1 MIQVRDINGW
11 QSLPEDWPAVV
22 RRVLAARGI
31 RSEADL
37 QFDLADLPSPTLLKD
52 MAAAC
57 QLLQQAIEADWSV
70 LIVGDFDADGATS
83 TALLIRGLQQ
93 FGLQKLHFMVPN
105 RFIHGYG
112 LTPQLLAELPVKNQP
127 DLLITVDNGIASI
140 DGVAVAKQRGM
151 RVLITDHHLP
161 GEQLPAADA
170 IINPNQ
176 TDDTFP
182 SKALAGVGVAF
193 YLLLGLRQHL
203 NQQNW
208 FEQNNVKPPRLIEL
222 LDLVALGT
230 VADLV
235 PLDKLNRSLVMR
247 GLARMR
253 EGLAGA
259 GINAL
264 LKIAGKD
271 RQRLSAQDLGFAVG
285 PRLNAAGRMEDMG
298 QGIELLLTNDAMFAE
313 NSARLLD
320 DMNLQRRDVEQTMQQ
335 QALKMLDD
343 LALPD
348 TQSTPVISL
357 YQPDW
362 HQGVIGLLA
371 SRLKDRLHRPVIV
384 FADGDAGELKGSA
397 RSIQGIHIRDLLA
410 RVDSLHPGLIK
421 RFGGHAMAAGLTLAK
436 ADLER
441 FSETLLAVVKTLVN
455 DNTFDRQRLSD
466 GELNAT
472 EITLPLA
479 AQLPLIAPWGQGFAE
494 PQFHGEFE
502 LVDFRHVGQQQDHLK
517 LTVQLTDGRSL
528 TAMAFKQTAP
538 DWLTTQQT
546 VLLRYRLDINEF
558 RQQQSLQ
565 LLVDE
570 VLPVSE

>member
-1 MIQVRDINGW
+1 MIKQRDSNGW
-11 QSLPEDWPAVV
+11 QDLPADWPPVIK
-22 RRVLAARGI
+22 RILAARGI

-37 QFDLADLPSPTLLKD
+37 QFDLADLPSPALLKD
-52 MAAAC
+52 MVAAC
-57 QLLQQAIEADWSV
+57 LLLQQAIEADWSV

-83 TALLIRGLQQ
+83 TALLMRGLQQ

-208 FEQNNVKPPRLIEL
+208 FAQNNNKPPRLIEL

-479 AQLPLIAPWGQGFAE
+479 AQLPLTAPWGQGFAE

>member
-1 MIQVRDINGW
+1 MIQVRNSNGW
-11 QSLPEDWPAVV
+11 QDLPADWPEVI
-22 RRVLAARGI
+22 RRLLAARGI
-31 RSEADL
+31 RQETDL
-37 QFDLADLPSPTLLKD
+37 QYQLADLPAPHLLKD
-52 MAAAC
+52 MNAAC
-57 QLLQQAIEADWSV
+57 QLLQEAIEANWSI

-83 TALLIRGLQQ
+83 TAMLIRGLQQ
-93 FGLQKLHFMVPN
+93 FGLHNVRFMVPN

-112 LTPQLLAELPVKNQP
+112 LTPQLLAELAIENQP

-176 TDDTFP
+176 ANDNFP

-193 YLLLGLRQHL
+193 YLLLGLRSYL
-203 NQQNW
+203 NEQDW
-208 FEQNNVKPPRLIEL
+208 FEKKQLTPPRLVQL

-230 VADLV
+230 VADVV

-253 EGLAGA
+253 QGLACA

-264 LKIAGKD
+264 LTITGKD
-271 RQRLSAQDLGFAVG
+271 RQRLSAQDLGFAIG

-298 QGIELLLTNDAMFAE
+298 QGIELLLTDDAVFAE
-313 NSARLLD
+313 QSARLLD
-320 DMNLQRRDVEQTMQQ
+320 DINLQRRDVEQTMQQ
-335 QALKMLDD
+335 QALNMLAKID
-343 LALPD
+343 LQSVEKLPLL
-348 TQSTPVISL
+348 TL

-371 SRLKDRLHRPVIV
+371 SRLKERLHRPVII
-384 FADGDAGELKGSA
+384 FSDGDPGELKGSA
-397 RSIQGIHIRDLLA
+397 RSIQGVHIRDILV

-421 RFGGHAMAAGLTLAK
+421 RFGGHVMAAGLTLDK
-436 ADLER
+436 ANFAALSDA
-441 FSETLLAVVKTLVN
+441 LLAVMQTDIADDVFT
-455 DNTFDRQRLSD
+455 RQRVSD
-466 GELNAT
+466 GELPVKDINLDLAAK
-472 EITLPLA
+472 LPL
-479 AQLPLIAPWGQGFAE
+479 LAPWGQGFAE
-494 PQFHGEFE
+494 PQFHGEFQ
-502 LVDFRHVGQQQDHLK
+502 VIDFRHVGQQQDHLK
-517 LTVQLTDGRSL
+517 LTIRLADNRII

-538 DWLTTQQT
+538 DWLSINQT
-546 VLLRYRLDINEF
+546 VLLHYRLDINEF

-565 LLVDE
+565 FLVDE
-570 VLPVSE
+570 LLPVTA

>member
-1 MIQVRDINGW
+1 MIQVRNSDGW
-11 QSLPEDWPAVV
+11 QDLPEAWPEVI
-22 RRVLAARGI
+22 RRIMAARGI
-31 RSEADL
+31 RRETDL
-37 QFDLADLPSPTLLKD
+37 QFALADLPSPNLLTD
-52 MAAAC
+52 MNAAC
-57 QLLQQAIEADWSV
+57 QLLQQAIEADWSI

-83 TALLIRGLQQ
+83 TALLTRGLQQ
-93 FGLQKLHFMVPN
+93 FGLHNVRFMVPN

-112 LTPQLLAELPVKNQP
+112 LTPQLLAELANENQP

-176 TDDTFP
+176 ANDNFP

-193 YLLLGLRQHL
+193 YLLLGLRSYLNEQDWFEK
-203 NQQNW
+203 NQQT
-208 FEQNNVKPPRLIEL
+208 PPRLVEL

-230 VADLV
+230 VADVV

-253 EGLAGA
+253 QGLACA

-264 LKIAGKD
+264 FTITGKD
-271 RQRLSAQDLGFAVG
+271 RQRLSAQDLGFAIG

-298 QGIELLLTNDAMFAE
+298 QGIELLLTDDVVFAE
-313 NSARLLD
+313 QSARLLD
-320 DMNLQRRDVEQTMQQ
+320 DINLQRRDVEQTMQQ
-335 QALKMLDD
+335 QALNMLAKID
-343 LALPD
+343 LQSAATLPLL
-348 TQSTPVISL
+348 TL
-357 YQPDW
+357 YQSDW

-371 SRLKDRLHRPVIV
+371 SRLKERLHRPVII
-384 FADGDAGELKGSA
+384 FADGDPGELKGSA
-397 RSIQGIHIRDLLA
+397 RSIQGIHIRDILA

-421 RFGGHAMAAGLTLAK
+421 RFGGHAMAAGLTLDK
-436 ADLER
+436 ANFAALSDA
-441 FSETLLAVVKTLVN
+441 LLAVMQTDIADDVFT
-455 DNTFDRQRLSD
+455 RQRVSD
-466 GELNAT
+466 GELPAKDINMDLAAK
-472 EITLPLA
+472 LPL
-479 AQLPLIAPWGQGFAE
+479 LAPWGQAFAE

-517 LTVQLTDGRSL
+517 LTIRLADNRVI
-528 TAMAFKQTAP
+528 TAMAFNQTAP
-538 DWLTTQQT
+538 DWLHANQT
-546 VLLRYRLDINEF
+546 VLLHYRLDINEF

-565 LLVDE
+565 FLVDE
-570 VLPVSE
+570 LLPATA

>member
-1 MIQVRDINGW
+1 MIQVRNSDGW
-11 QSLPEDWPAVV
+11 QDLPEAWPEVI
-22 RRVLAARGI
+22 RRIMAARGI
-31 RSEADL
+31 RQETDL
-37 QFDLADLPSPTLLKD
+37 QFALADLPPANLLTD
-52 MAAAC
+52 MNVAC
-57 QLLQQAIEADWSV
+57 QLLQQAIEMDWSI

-83 TALLIRGLQQ
+83 TALLTRGLQQ
-93 FGLQKLHFMVPN
+93 FGLHNVRFMVPN

-112 LTPQLLAELPVKNQP
+112 LTPQLLAELATKNQP

-176 TDDTFP
+176 ANDNFP

-193 YLLLGLRQHL
+193 YLLLGLRSHL
-203 NQQNW
+203 NEQDW
-208 FEQNNVKPPRLIEL
+208 FEKNQQTPPRLVEL

-230 VADLV
+230 VADVV

-253 EGLAGA
+253 QGLACA

-264 LKIAGKD
+264 LTITGKD
-271 RQRLSAQDLGFAVG
+271 RQRLSAQDLGFAIG

-298 QGIELLLTNDAMFAE
+298 QGIELLLTDDVVFAE
-313 NSARLLD
+313 QSARLLD
-320 DMNLQRRDVEQTMQQ
+320 DINLQRRDVEQTMQQ
-335 QALKMLDD
+335 QALKMLAKID
-343 LALPD
+343 LQSAATLPLL
-348 TQSTPVISL
+348 TL
-357 YQPDW
+357 YQSDW

-371 SRLKDRLHRPVIV
+371 SRLKERLHRPVII
-384 FADGDAGELKGSA
+384 FADGDPGELKGSA
-397 RSIQGIHIRDLLA
+397 RSIQGIHIRDILA

-421 RFGGHAMAAGLTLAK
+421 RFGGHAMAAGLTLDK
-436 ADLER
+436 ANFAALSDA
-441 FSETLLAVVKTLVN
+441 LLAVMQTDIVDDVFT
-455 DNTFDRQRLSD
+455 RQRVSD
-466 GELNAT
+466 GELLAKDINMDLAAK
-472 EITLPLA
+472 LPL
-479 AQLPLIAPWGQGFAE
+479 LAPWGQAFAE

-517 LTVQLTDGRSL
+517 LTIRLADNRVI

-538 DWLTTQQT
+538 NWLQANQT
-546 VLLRYRLDINEF
+546 VLLHYRLDINEF

-565 LLVDE
+565 FLVDE
-570 VLPVSE
+570 LLPATA

>member
-1 MIQVRDINGW
+1 MIKQRESDGW
-11 QSLPEDWPAVV
+11 QDLPADWPPVI
-22 RRVLAARGI
+22 RRILAARGI

-37 QFDLADLPSPTLLKD
+37 QFDLADLPSPALLKD

-83 TALLIRGLQQ
+83 TALLMRGLQQ

-151 RVLITDHHLP
+151 HVLITDHHLP

-170 IINPNQ
+170 IVNPNQ
-176 TDDTFP
+176 TDDAFP

-208 FEQNNVKPPRLIEL
+208 FAQNNIKPPRLIEL

-235 PLDKLNRSLVMR
+235 SLDKLNRSLVMR

-335 QALKMLDD
+335 QALKMLDE

-348 TQSTPVISL
+348 TQSAPVISL

-410 RVDSLHPGLIK
+410 RVDSLHPGLIT

-436 ADLER
+436 SDLAR
-441 FSETLLAVVKTLVN
+441 FSEKLLVVVKTLVN

-479 AQLPLIAPWGQGFAE
+479 TQLTLIAPWGQGFAE

-502 LVDFRHVGQQQDHLK
+502 LVDFRHVGQHQDHLK

-538 DWLTTQQT
+538 DWLKTQQN

>member
-1 MIQVRDINGW
+1 MIKQRDSNGW
-11 QSLPEDWPAVV
+11 QDLPADWPPVIK
-22 RRVLAARGI
+22 RILAARGI

-37 QFDLADLPSPTLLKD
+37 QFDLADLPSPALLKD

-83 TALLIRGLQQ
+83 TALLMRGLQQ

-208 FEQNNVKPPRLIEL
+208 FAQNNNKPPRLIEL

>member
-1 MIQVRDINGW
+1 MIEVRNSDGW
-11 QSLPEDWPAVV
+11 QDLPADWPPVV
-22 RRVLAARGI
+22 RRILAARGI
-31 RSEADL
+31 RSDRDL
-37 QFDLADLPSPTLLKD
+37 QFDLAELPSPDLLKD
-52 MAAAC
+52 MHAAC
-57 QLLQQAIEADWSV
+57 QLLKQAIESDWTV

-83 TALLIRGLQQ
+83 TALLIRGLKQ
-93 FGLQKLHFMVPN
+93 FGIRQLHFMVPN

-112 LTPQLLAELPVKNQP
+112 LTPQLLAELPAENQP
-127 DLLITVDNGIASI
+127 DLLITVDNGIASVE
-140 DGVAVAKQRGM
+140 GVAAAKQRGM

-161 GEQLPAADA
+161 GEQLPDADA

-176 TDDTFP
+176 AADNFP

-193 YLLLGLRQHL
+193 YLLLGLRSFL
-203 NQQNW
+203 YQQGW
-208 FEQNNVKPPRLIEL
+208 FADKQTSAPRLVEL

-253 EGLAGA
+253 QGHACA
-259 GINAL
+259 GIQAL
-264 LKIAGKD
+264 LNIVGKD
-271 RQRLSAQDLGFAVG
+271 RQRLSAQDLGFAIG

-298 QGIELLLTNDAMFAE
+298 QGIDVLLTDDVLFAE

-320 DMNLQRRDVEQTMQQ
+320 DINLQRRDVEQTMQQ

-343 LALPD
+343 LALPAAD
-348 TQSTPVISL
+348 STPVLTL

-371 SRLKDRLHRPVIV
+371 SRLKEKLHRPVIV

-397 RSIQGIHIRDLLA
+397 RSISGVHIRDILA

-421 RFGGHAMAAGLTLAK
+421 RFGGHAMAAGLSLDKARLAQFSEALLATVK
-436 ADLER
+436 IAVSSETFKRQR
-441 FSETLLAVVKTLVN
+441 FSDGLLSSEDISLDLAAK
-455 DNTFDRQRLSD
+455 
-466 GELNAT
+466 
-472 EITLPLA
+472 LPL
-479 AQLPLIAPWGQGFAE
+479 LAPWGQGFAE

-517 LTVQLTDGRSL
+517 LSVRLPDRRVI

-538 DWLTTQQT
+538 DWLTAKQK
-546 VLLRYRLDINEF
+546 VMLLYRLDINEF

-570 VLPVSE
+570 LLPVSA

>member
-1 MIQVRDINGW
+1 MIKQRDSNGW
-11 QSLPEDWPAVV
+11 QDLPADWPPVIK
-22 RRVLAARGI
+22 RILAARGI

-37 QFDLADLPSPTLLKD
+37 QFDLADLPSPGLLKD

-83 TALLIRGLQQ
+83 TALLMRGLQQ

-208 FEQNNVKPPRLIEL
+208 FAQNNNKPPRLIEL

>member
-1 MIQVRDINGW
+1 MIEVRNSDGW
-11 QSLPEDWPAVV
+11 QNLPETWPEVIK
-22 RRVLAARGI
+22 RIMAARGI
-31 RSEADL
+31 RQETDL
-37 QFDLADLPSPTLLKD
+37 QFALADLPSPNLLTD
-52 MAAAC
+52 MSAAC
-57 QLLQQAIEADWSV
+57 QLLQQAIAANWSV

-83 TALLIRGLQQ
+83 TALLTRGLHQ
-93 FGLQKLHFMVPN
+93 FGLHNVRFMVPN

-112 LTPQLLAELPVKNQP
+112 LTPQLLAELATENQP

-151 RVLITDHHLP
+151 RVIITDHHLP

-176 TDDTFP
+176 VNDNFP

-193 YLLLGLRQHL
+193 YLLLGLRNYL
-203 NQQNW
+203 NEQDW
-208 FEQNNVKPPRLIEL
+208 FEKNQLTPPRLVEL

-230 VADLV
+230 VADVV

-253 EGLAGA
+253 QGLACA

-264 LKIAGKD
+264 LTITGKD

-298 QGIELLLTNDAMFAE
+298 QGIELLLTDDAVFAE
-313 NSARLLD
+313 QSARLLD
-320 DMNLQRRDVEQTMQQ
+320 DINLQRRDVEQTMQQ
-335 QALKMLDD
+335 QALNMLAKID
-343 LALPD
+343 LQSAESLPLL
-348 TQSTPVISL
+348 TL

-371 SRLKDRLHRPVIV
+371 SRLKERLHRPVII
-384 FADGDAGELKGSA
+384 FADGDPGELKGSA
-397 RSIQGIHIRDLLA
+397 RSIQGVHIRDILA

-421 RFGGHAMAAGLTLAK
+421 RFGGHAMAAGLTLDK
-436 ADLER
+436 ANFDAL
-441 FSETLLAVVKTLVN
+441 SDAILAVMQTDVADEVFT
-455 DNTFDRQRLSD
+455 RQRVSD
-466 GELNAT
+466 GELLAKDINLDLAGK
-472 EITLPLA
+472 LPL
-479 AQLPLIAPWGQGFAE
+479 LAPWGQGFAE

-517 LTVQLTDGRSL
+517 LTIRLADNRVI

-538 DWLTTQQT
+538 DWLSANKT
-546 VLLRYRLDINEF
+546 VLLHYRLDINEF

-565 LLVDE
+565 FLVDE
-570 VLPVSE
+570 LLPVMA

>member
-1 MIQVRDINGW
+1 MIQVRDSSGW
-11 QSLPEDWPAVV
+11 QALPADWPVVV

-31 RSEADL
+31 HSDRDL
-37 QFDLADLPSPTLLKD
+37 QFELADLPAPDLLTD
-52 MAAAC
+52 MPAAC
-57 QLLQQAIEADWSV
+57 QLLQHAIESDWSV

-93 FGLQKLHFMVPN
+93 FGLHKLQFMVPN

-112 LTPQLLAELPVKNQP
+112 LTPQLLAELPETNPP

-140 DGVAVAKQRGM
+140 DGVMAAKQRGM

-161 GEQLPAADA
+161 GEQLPDADA

-176 TDDTFP
+176 TDDNFP

-193 YLLLGLRQHL
+193 YLLLGLRSFL
-203 NQQNW
+203 NDQDW
-208 FEQNNVKPPRLIEL
+208 FTTRHIKPPRLVEL

-253 EGLAGA
+253 QGLASA
-259 GINAL
+259 GIRAL
-264 LKIAGKD
+264 LNIAGKD
-271 RQRLSAQDLGFAVG
+271 RQRLSAQDLGFAIA

-298 QGIELLLTNDAMFAE
+298 QGIDLLLTDDAMFAE

-320 DMNLQRRDVEQTMQQ
+320 DINLQRRDVEQTMQQ

-348 TQSTPVISL
+348 AEDTPVLTL

-371 SRLKDRLHRPVIV
+371 SRLKEKLHRPVII
-384 FADGDAGELKGSA
+384 FADGDAGELKGSS
-397 RSIQGIHIRDLLA
+397 RSIAGIHIRDILA
-410 RVDSLHPGLIK
+410 RVDSQHPGLIK
-421 RFGGHAMAAGLTLAK
+421 RFGGHAMAAGLSINKPDLAT
-436 ADLER
+436 
-441 FSETLLAVVKTLVN
+441 FSAALTTAMRNAVSSEI
-455 DNTFDRQRLSD
+455 FARQRYSD
-466 GELNAT
+466 GELSPQ
-472 EITLPLA
+472 EINLELA
-479 AQLPLIAPWGQGFAE
+479 ARLPVLAPWGQGFAE

-502 LVDFRHVGQQQDHLK
+502 LVDFRHVGQHQDHLK
-517 LTVQLTDGRSL
+517 LSVRLPDKRVI

-538 DWLTTQQT
+538 EWLTATQKV
-546 VLLRYRLDINEF
+546 VLLYRLDINEF

-565 LLVDE
+565 LLVDAL
-570 VLPVSE
+570 LPVNP

>member
-37 QFDLADLPSPTLLKD
+37 QFDLADLPSPALLKD

-57 QLLQQAIEADWSV
+57 QLLQQAIEADWSA

-264 LKIAGKD
+264 LNIAGKD

-285 PRLNAAGRMEDMG
+285 PRLN
-298 QGIELLLTNDAMFAE
+298 DA
-313 NSARLLD
+313 S
-320 DMNLQRRDVEQTMQQ
+320 
-335 QALKMLDD
+335 
-343 LALPD
+343 P
-348 TQSTPVISL
+348 
-357 YQPDW
+357 
-362 HQGVIGLLA
+362 
-371 SRLKDRLHRPVIV
+371 
-384 FADGDAGELKGSA
+384 ADKG
-397 RSIQGIHIRDLLA
+397 
-410 RVDSLHPGLIK
+410 
-421 RFGGHAMAAGLTLAK
+421 
-436 ADLER
+436 
-441 FSETLLAVVKTLVN
+441 
-455 DNTFDRQRLSD
+455 
-466 GELNAT
+466 
-472 EITLPLA
+472 
-479 AQLPLIAPWGQGFAE
+479 
-494 PQFHGEFE
+494 
-502 LVDFRHVGQQQDHLK
+502 
-517 LTVQLTDGRSL
+517 
-528 TAMAFKQTAP
+528 
-538 DWLTTQQT
+538 
-546 VLLRYRLDINEF
+546 
-558 RQQQSLQ
+558 
-565 LLVDE
+565 
-570 VLPVSE
+570 

>member
-1 MIQVRDINGW
+1 MIKQRDSNGW
-11 QSLPEDWPAVV
+11 QDLPADWPPVIK
-22 RRVLAARGI
+22 RILAARGI

-37 QFDLADLPSPTLLKD
+37 QFDLADLPSPALLKD

-83 TALLIRGLQQ
+83 TALLMRGLQQ

-208 FEQNNVKPPRLIEL
+208 FAQNNIKPPRLIEL

>member
-1 MIQVRDINGW
+1 MIDVRNSDGW
-11 QSLPEDWPAVV
+11 QDLPEAWPEVI
-22 RRVLAARGI
+22 RRIMAARGI
-31 RSEADL
+31 RQETDL
-37 QFDLADLPSPTLLKD
+37 QFALADLPSANLLTD
-52 MAAAC
+52 MTAAC
-57 QLLQQAIEADWSV
+57 QLLQQAIEANWSI

-83 TALLIRGLQQ
+83 TALLTRGLQQ
-93 FGLQKLHFMVPN
+93 FGLHNVRFMVPN

-112 LTPQLLAELPVKNQP
+112 LTPQLLAELATENQP

-176 TDDTFP
+176 ANDNFP

-193 YLLLGLRQHL
+193 YLLLGLRSYLSEQD
-203 NQQNW
+203 W
-208 FEQNNVKPPRLIEL
+208 FEKNQLTPPRLVEL

-230 VADLV
+230 VADVV

-253 EGLAGA
+253 QGLACA

-264 LKIAGKD
+264 LAITGKD
-271 RQRLSAQDLGFAVG
+271 RQRLSAQDLGFAIG

-298 QGIELLLTNDAMFAE
+298 QGIELLLTDDAVFAE
-313 NSARLLD
+313 QSARLLD
-320 DMNLQRRDVEQTMQQ
+320 DINLQRRDVEQTMQQ
-335 QALKMLDD
+335 QALNMLAKID
-343 LALPD
+343 L
-348 TQSTPVISL
+348 QSAATVPLLTL
-357 YQPDW
+357 YQADW

-371 SRLKDRLHRPVIV
+371 SRLKERMHRPVII
-384 FADGDAGELKGSA
+384 FADGDPGELKGSA
-397 RSIQGIHIRDLLA
+397 RSIQGVHIRDILA
-410 RVDSLHPGLIK
+410 RVDSLNPGLIK
-421 RFGGHAMAAGLTLAK
+421 RFGGHAMAAGLTLDK
-436 ADLER
+436 ANFAALSDA
-441 FSETLLAVVKTLVN
+441 LLTVMQTDIADDVFT
-455 DNTFDRQRLSD
+455 RQRVSD
-466 GELNAT
+466 GELAAKDINLDLAGK
-472 EITLPLA
+472 LPL
-479 AQLPLIAPWGQGFAE
+479 LAPWGQGFAE

-517 LTVQLTDGRSL
+517 LTIRLADNRVI

-538 DWLTTQQT
+538 DWLTTNQT
-546 VLLRYRLDINEF
+546 VLLHYRLDINEF

-565 LLVDE
+565 FLVDE
-570 VLPVSE
+570 LLPVTA

>member
-1 MIQVRDINGW
+1 MIKQRDSNGW
-11 QSLPEDWPAVV
+11 QDLPADWPPVIK
-22 RRVLAARGI
+22 RILAARGI

-37 QFDLADLPSPTLLKD
+37 QFDLADLPSPALLKD

-83 TALLIRGLQQ
+83 TALLMRGLQQ

-208 FEQNNVKPPRLIEL
+208 FAQNNIKPPRLIEL

-298 QGIELLLTNDAMFAE
+298 QGIEVLLTNDAMFAE

-362 HQGVIGLLA
+362 HQGVVGLLA

-397 RSIQGIHIRDLLA
+397 RSIQGIHIRDLLG

-441 FSETLLAVVKTLVN
+441 FSETLLAVVKILVN

>member
-1 MIQVRDINGW
+1 MIKQRNSDGW
-11 QSLPEDWPAVV
+11 QDLPADWLPVI
-22 RRVLAARGI
+22 RRILAARGI

-37 QFDLADLPSPTLLKD
+37 QFDLADLPSPVLLKD

-57 QLLQQAIEADWSV
+57 QILQQAIEADWSI

-83 TALLIRGLQQ
+83 TALLMRGLQQ

-208 FEQNNVKPPRLIEL
+208 FAQNNIKPPRLIEL

-320 DMNLQRRDVEQTMQQ
+320 DMNLQRRDVEQSMQQ
-335 QALKMLDD
+335 QALKMLEE

-348 TQSTPVISL
+348 TQSAPVISL

-410 RVDSLHPGLIK
+410 RIDSLYPGLIT

-472 EITLPLA
+472 ELTLPLA

-517 LTVQLTDGRSL
+517 LTVQLADGRSL

-538 DWLTTQQT
+538 VWLTTQQT

-570 VLPVSE
+570 LLPVSA

>member
-1 MIQVRDINGW
+1 M
-11 QSLPEDWPAVV
+11 
-22 RRVLAARGI
+22 
-31 RSEADL
+31 
-37 QFDLADLPSPTLLKD
+37 
-52 MAAAC
+52 
-57 QLLQQAIEADWSV
+57 
-70 LIVGDFDADGATS
+70 
-83 TALLIRGLQQ
+83 
-93 FGLQKLHFMVPN
+93 
-105 RFIHGYG
+105 
-112 LTPQLLAELPVKNQP
+112 
-127 DLLITVDNGIASI
+127 
-140 DGVAVAKQRGM
+140 
-151 RVLITDHHLP
+151 
-161 GEQLPAADA
+161 
-170 IINPNQ
+170 
-176 TDDTFP
+176 
-182 SKALAGVGVAF
+182 
-193 YLLLGLRQHL
+193 
-203 NQQNW
+203 
-208 FEQNNVKPPRLIEL
+208 
-222 LDLVALGT
+222 
-230 VADLV
+230 
-235 PLDKLNRSLVMR
+235 
-247 GLARMR
+247 
-253 EGLAGA
+253 
-259 GINAL
+259 
-264 LKIAGKD
+264 
-271 RQRLSAQDLGFAVG
+271 
-285 PRLNAAGRMEDMG
+285 
-298 QGIELLLTNDAMFAE
+298 
-313 NSARLLD
+313 
-320 DMNLQRRDVEQTMQQ
+320 
-335 QALKMLDD
+335 
-343 LALPD
+343 
-348 TQSTPVISL
+348 
-357 YQPDW
+357 
-362 HQGVIGLLA
+362 
-371 SRLKDRLHRPVIV
+371 IV

-502 LVDFRHVGQQQDHLK
+502 LVDFRHVGQLQDHLK

>member
-1 MIQVRDINGW
+1 MIKQRSSDGW
-11 QSLPEDWPAVV
+11 QDLPADWPAVV

-37 QFDLADLPSPTLLKD
+37 QFDLADLPSPALLKD

-83 TALLIRGLQQ
+83 TALLMRGLQQ
-93 FGLQKLHFMVPN
+93 FGLQKLDFMVPN

-112 LTPQLLAELPVKNQP
+112 LTPQLLAELPATNQP

-140 DGVAVAKQRGM
+140 DGVVVAKQRGM
-151 RVLITDHHLP
+151 QVLITDHHLP

-176 TDDTFP
+176 ADDTFP

-264 LKIAGKD
+264 LNIAGKD

-298 QGIELLLTNDAMFAE
+298 QGIDLLLTNDVMFAE

-320 DMNLQRRDVEQTMQQ
+320 DINLQRRDVEQTMQQ

-348 TQSTPVISL
+348 TQTAPVVSL

-410 RVDSLHPGLIK
+410 RVDSLYPGLIK

-436 ADLER
+436 TDLTA
-441 FSETLLAVVKTLVN
+441 FNDKLLAVIQTQVN
-455 DNTFDRQRLSD
+455 DDTFSRQRLSD
-466 GELNAT
+466 GELDAA
-472 EITLPLA
+472 EISLSLA

-494 PQFHGEFE
+494 PQFHGAF
-502 LVDFRHVGQQQDHLK
+502 VVKDFRHVGQQQDHLK
-517 LTVQLTDGRSL
+517 LTVQLADGRSL

-570 VLPVSE
+570 LLPVSE